1 MRRAYIAFGANLGT
15 PRAMLMDVVGALAGE
30 GVVVD
35 DVSGLYRSAAWPAG
49 SGAPEYR
56 NAVLSVRAE
65 RSPEDL
71 MSLLL
76 DVERRLGR
84 VRSEP
89 NAPRIIDL
97 DLIDVPGVRMATEH
111 LVLPHPRAAERDFVM
126 LPLREVAPGHVL
138 S

>member
-35 DVSGLYRSAAWPAG
+35 DVSGLYRSEAWPAG